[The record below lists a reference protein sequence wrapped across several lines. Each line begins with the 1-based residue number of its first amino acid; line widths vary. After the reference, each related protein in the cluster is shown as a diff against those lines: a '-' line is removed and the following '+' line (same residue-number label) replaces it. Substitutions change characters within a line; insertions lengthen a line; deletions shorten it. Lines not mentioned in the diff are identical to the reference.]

1 MGKVSPNNVC
11 EGPRGNISGHVSA
24 TNVEVNVIIFGLG
37 TLVKKVIVTNVLE
50 PTLSLNV
57 DTTNVLSQSLC
68 PLHTFSLQVK
78 LSPMKKIAA
87 SNSRS
92 KGPYPRLEEPTRRS
106 EE

>member
-11 EGPRGNISGHVSA
+11 EGPRDKVSGHISA

-57 DTTNVLSQSLC
+57 NTTNVLS
-68 PLHTFSLQVK
+68 
-78 LSPMKKIAA
+78 
-87 SNSRS
+87 
-92 KGPYPRLEEPTRRS
+92 
-106 EE
+106 

>member
-11 EGPRGNISGHVSA
+11 EGPRGNVTGHVSA

-57 DTTNVLSQSLC
+57 DTTNVLSQSPCL
-68 PLHTFSLQVK
+68 LHLFSLQAK
-78 LSPMKKIAA
+78 LSPMKRITA
-87 SNSRS
+87 SNSRFR
-92 KGPYPRLEEPTRRS
+92 GPYPRLEEPTRR
-106 EE
+106 